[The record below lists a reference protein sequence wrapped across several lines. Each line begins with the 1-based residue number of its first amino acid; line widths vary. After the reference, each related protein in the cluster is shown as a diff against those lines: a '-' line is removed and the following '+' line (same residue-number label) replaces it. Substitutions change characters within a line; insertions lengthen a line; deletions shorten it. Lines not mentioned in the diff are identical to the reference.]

1 MSFNNYFVAQQG
13 NLDQI
18 RRLRH
23 FVHLI
28 EPVSSLYELSLDTL
42 TPDKANP
49 LYGKLFLVCHKAL
62 MSAAALIARGQS
74 DDSAGVTRRAI
85 EAACV
90 ARAIKHDKANLNR
103 WLSYEKRLARWEA
116 REQRRKPQ
124 PLSPKIADP
133 PGHQTVDW
141 LRGQLGVL
149 SDAAVHFTPEFF
161 DQQDW
166 QVEDKGGGTVGLSL
180 QYFEPSQRTIER
192 ALLALASVSLHI
204 LDLFNKCFDNA
215 FHGDARWR
223 DLRAE
228 IQRTGHALARATGL
242 PQEDGG
248 DDGPTR

>member
-1 MSFNNYFVAQQG
+1 MSFNDYFAAQQG

-18 RRLRH
+18 RRLPH

-28 EPVSSLYELSLDTL
+28 EPVSSLYDLSMSTL
-42 TPDKANP
+42 APDKANP
-49 LYGKLFLVCHKAL
+49 LYVKLFLVCGKAL
-62 MSAAALIARGQS
+62 MSAAALIARGQP

-85 EAACV
+85 EAACL

-116 REQRRKPQ
+116 REQGRTPR
-124 PLSPKIADP
+124 PLSPKIIYP
-133 PGHQTVDW
+133 PGHKTLDW

-149 SDAAVHFTPEFF
+149 SDVAVHFTPEFF

-166 QVEDKGGGTVGLSL
+166 QTEDKGSGTVGLSL
-180 QYFEPSQRTIER
+180 QYFESSQWTIER
-192 ALLALASVSLHI
+192 VLIALASVSLQI
-204 LDLFNKCFDNA
+204 LDLFNECFDNA

-228 IQRTGHALARATGL
+228 IQRSGQALAKATG
-242 PQEDGG
+242 
-248 DDGPTR
+248 